1 MRDSRRKA
9 CMLLLA
15 SAGLLPT
22 QAPAALD
29 GASRLEVVRTALGE
43 ARTRLE
49 LERFL
54 LRKLE
59 GIGDSGIS
67 PSYLAEVD
75 ASKERI
81 FEARAL
87 VLALERLEREL
98 LGPPSTPSPTG
109 MPSRPSPTGAP
120 GRALTASPASGGPP
134 RTPGTPPGTSS
145 GPSPTTPPSGS
156 PGSPATAPASPAP
169 PGPVA
174 PS

>member
-22 QAPAALD
+22 QAQAALD
-29 GASRLEVVRTALGE
+29 GATRLEVVRSALAE
-43 ARTRLE
+43 ARQRLE

-67 PSYLAEVD
+67 PSYMAEVD
-75 ASKERI
+75 SAKKRI

-87 VLALERLEREL
+87 VLALERLEGELAAAAAITQSIASPPKAPRAPSGLSRGSGVRRETSSS
-98 LGPPSTPSPTG
+98 PARPSLPTAETRS
-109 MPSRPSPTGAP
+109 PSRAQAVDPPPPEPDAP
-120 GRALTASPASGGPP
+120 W
-134 RTPGTPPGTSS
+134 
-145 GPSPTTPPSGS
+145 
-156 PGSPATAPASPAP
+156 
-169 PGPVA
+169 
-174 PS
+174 